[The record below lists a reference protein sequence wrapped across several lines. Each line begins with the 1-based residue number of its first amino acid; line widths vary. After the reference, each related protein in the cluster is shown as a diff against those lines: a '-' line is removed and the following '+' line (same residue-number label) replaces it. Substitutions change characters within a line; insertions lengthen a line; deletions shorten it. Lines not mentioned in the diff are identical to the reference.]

1 MSLPQYWRTPL
12 CLAPRP
18 LHPWLTERGS
28 LTAMLMAHF
37 PEISVKVLF
46 QGWQKAHL
54 DEAHEQE
61 QGHIACREVLLQSQ
75 HTPLVYAH
83 SITSA
88 AALRKGFHLFGRT
101 GSRPLGALLFA
112 DPTIRRSHL
121 SWCCIDQRHPLWQ
134 KAQAAVG
141 TLPQRL
147 WARRSVFYAGHDQL
161 LVTEVFLPALLKT
174 QRLAAG
180 ESKTASRPKM

>member
-28 LTAMLMAHF
+28 FTAMLMAHF
-37 PEISVKVLF
+37 PAISVKVLF
-46 QGWQKAHL
+46 QGWQKAHV
-54 DEAHEQE
+54 DEADCLEHR
-61 QGHIACREVLLQSQ
+61 GHIACREVILQSQ

-83 SITSA
+83 SMTSR

-112 DPTIRRSHL
+112 DPTIRRSTL
-121 SWCCIDQRHPLWQ
+121 SWCCINQRHPLWQ

-141 TLPQRL
+141 SLPPRL
-147 WARRSVFYAGHDQL
+147 WARRSVFYSGNDQL
-161 LVTEVFLPALLKT
+161 MVTEVLLPALLT
-174 QRLAAG
+174 PR
-180 ESKTASRPKM
+180 SS